1 MMPYIKEIAVHHVH
15 HLREISIKVEDTTSP
30 KNGPTHL
37 MLTGRNGSGK
47 TSVLQAIWEVM
58 TRMTRSSVTADQYR
72 EWIEHYK
79 QKMDKAQDEH
89 ERNKAKDNFRDNEK
103 YLAELVGSVELKADD
118 DGEFARVLHKRE
130 ILIAYYDAQHS
141 AKFAQPTAP
150 RITELGFSGDVAQR
164 RSETFLEF
172 LLNLKVQG
180 ALFRDEG
187 KNEEAARIGAWFEQF
202 DKTLQHIFN
211 NKQARLEFDPH
222 GYVFTVVEDGSKRSP
237 MTALADGYA
246 SLLDIVA
253 DIILKMQTP
262 DQLTAA
268 YDKPGIVLIDEVET
282 HLHLELQRLVMP
294 ILTSLFPRIQ
304 FIVTTHS
311 PFVLSSVGNAVA
323 YDLEKHEAL
332 DNADEY
338 PYESL
343 TEGYFGIQDTP
354 AAITDK
360 LRRIRE
366 LIQTGNNLT
375 AEQKEELGGL
385 VRDLKGM
392 QRNEELKLE
401 LAQISLRYL

>member
-15 HLREISIKVEDTTSP
+15 HLREVFIKVEDTTSP

-47 TSVLQAIWEVM
+47 TSVLRAIWEVM
-58 TRMTRSSVTADQYR
+58 TRMTENNVTAGQWR
-72 EWIEHYK
+72 ESIEYCK
-79 QKMDKAQDEH
+79 QRIDKAQDEH
-89 ERNKAKDNFRDNEK
+89 ERNKAKDELRDNEK
-103 YLAELVGSVELKADD
+103 YLAELVDTVELKADD
-118 DGEFARVLHKRE
+118 DGEFARILHKRE

-150 RITELGFSGDVAQR
+150 RITEVGFSGDVAQK

-211 NKQARLEFDPH
+211 DKQARLEFDPH
-222 GYVFTVVEDGSKRSP
+222 GYVFTVVESSKRSP

-311 PFVLSSVGNAVA
+311 PFVLSSIGNAVA
-323 YDLEKHEAL
+323 FDLEKREPL

-343 TEGYFGIQDTP
+343 TEGYFGVQDTP

-360 LRRIRE
+360 LRRVRE
-366 LIQTGNNLT
+366 LIRGGDIT
-375 AEQKEELGGL
+375 AEQKEELG
-385 VRDLKGM
+385 
-392 QRNEELKLE
+392 E
-401 LAQISLRYL
+401 LASVPRKSISNR

>member
-1 MMPYIKEIAVHHVH
+1 
-15 HLREISIKVEDTTSP
+15 
-30 KNGPTHL
+30 
-37 MLTGRNGSGK
+37 
-47 TSVLQAIWEVM
+47 
-58 TRMTRSSVTADQYR
+58 MTRSSVSVDQWR
-72 EWIEHYK
+72 KLIEGDK
-79 QKMDKAQDEH
+79 QRIDKAQDEH
-89 ERNKAKDNFRDNEK
+89 ERNKAKDELENCEK

-118 DGEFARVLHKRE
+118 DGEFARILHKRK

-141 AKFAQPTAP
+141 AAFEQPKAP
-150 RITELGFSGDVAQR
+150 RITEVGFSGDVAQK
-164 RSETFLEF
+164 RSGTFLEF

-187 KNEEAARIGAWFEQF
+187 KNEEAARIGTWFEQF

-311 PFVLSSVGNAVA
+311 PFVLSSIGNAVA

>member
-15 HLREISIKVEDTTSP
+15 HLREVFIKVEDTTSP

-47 TSVLQAIWEVM
+47 TSVLRAIWEVM
-58 TRMTRSSVTADQYR
+58 TRMTRSSVSVDQWR
-72 EWIEHYK
+72 ELIEGDK
-79 QKMDKAQDEH
+79 QRIDKAQDEH
-89 ERNKAKDNFRDNEK
+89 ERNKAKDELRNWEK

-118 DGEFARVLHKRE
+118 DGEFARILHKRE

-150 RITELGFSGDVAQR
+150 RITEVGFSGDVAQK

-211 NKQARLEFDPH
+211 DKQARLEFDPH
-222 GYVFTVVEDGSKRSP
+222 GYVFTVVESSKRSP

-311 PFVLSSVGNAVA
+311 PFVLSSIGNAVA
-323 YDLEKHEAL
+323 FDLEKREPL

-343 TEGYFGIQDTP
+343 TEGYFGVQDTP

-360 LRRIRE
+360 LRRVRE
-366 LIQTGNNLT
+366 LIRGGDIT
-375 AEQKEELGGL
+375 AEQKEELG
-385 VRDLKGM
+385 
-392 QRNEELKLE
+392 E
-401 LAQISLRYL
+401 LASVPRKSISNR

>member
-15 HLREISIKVEDTTSP
+15 HLREVFIKVEDTTSP

-47 TSVLQAIWEVM
+47 TSVLRAIWEVM
-58 TRMTRSSVTADQYR
+58 TRMTRSSVSVDQWR
-72 EWIEHYK
+72 KLIEGDK
-79 QKMDKAQDEH
+79 QRIDKAQDEH
-89 ERNKAKDNFRDNEK
+89 ERNKAKDELRDNEK
-103 YLAELVGSVELKADD
+103 YLAELVDTVELKADD
-118 DGEFARVLHKRE
+118 DGEFARILHKRE

-150 RITELGFSGDVAQR
+150 RITEVGFSGDVAQK

-211 NKQARLEFDPH
+211 DKQARLEFDPH
-222 GYVFTVVEDGSKRSP
+222 GYVFTVVESSKRSP

-311 PFVLSSVGNAVA
+311 PFVLSSIGNAVA
-323 YDLEKHEAL
+323 FDLEKREPL

-343 TEGYFGIQDTP
+343 TEGYFGVQDTP

-360 LRRIRE
+360 LRRVRE
-366 LIQTGNNLT
+366 LIRGGDIT
-375 AEQKEELGGL
+375 AEQKEELG
-385 VRDLKGM
+385 
-392 QRNEELKLE
+392 E
-401 LAQISLRYL
+401 LASVPRKSISNR

>member
-47 TSVLQAIWEVM
+47 TSVLRAIWEVM
-58 TRMTRSSVTADQYR
+58 TRMTESDVTADEWR
-72 EWIEHYK
+72 EWIEGAK
-79 QKMDKAQDEH
+79 RRIAKAQDEH
-89 ERNKAKDNFRDNEK
+89 ERNKAKDELENLEEH
-103 YLAELVGSVELKADD
+103 LAELVDTVELKADD

-150 RITELGFSGDVAQR
+150 RITEVGFSGDVAQK

-172 LLNLKVQG
+172 LLNLKVQR

-282 HLHLELQRLVMP
+282 HLHLELQQLVMP
-294 ILTSLFPRIQ
+294 ILTSLFPKIQ

-311 PFVLSSVGNAVA
+311 PFVLSSIGNAVA
-323 YDLEKHEAL
+323 FDLEKHETL

-343 TEGYFGIQDTP
+343 TEGYFGVQDTP

-360 LRRIRE
+360 LRRVRE
-366 LIQTGNNLT
+366 LIRGGDIT
-375 AEQKEELGGL
+375 AEQKEELG
-385 VRDLKGM
+385 
-392 QRNEELKLE
+392 E
-401 LAQISLRYL
+401 LASVPRKSISNR

>member
-15 HLREISIKVEDTTSP
+15 HLREVFIKVEDTTSP

-58 TRMTRSSVTADQYR
+58 TRMTRSSVSVDQWR
-72 EWIEHYK
+72 EWIEGDK
-79 QKMDKAQDEH
+79 QRIDKAQDEH
-89 ERNKAKDNFRDNEK
+89 ERNKAKDELRDNEK
-103 YLAELVGSVELKADD
+103 YLAELVDTVELKADD
-118 DGEFARVLHKRE
+118 DGEFARILHKRE

-150 RITELGFSGDVAQR
+150 RITEVGFSGDVAQK

-211 NKQARLEFDPH
+211 DKQARLEFDPH
-222 GYVFTVVEDGSKRSP
+222 GYVFTVVESSKRSP

-294 ILTSLFPRIQ
+294 ILTSLFPKIQ

-311 PFVLSSVGNAVA
+311 PFVLSSIGNAVA
-323 YDLEKHEAL
+323 FDLEKHEAL

-343 TEGYFGIQDTP
+343 TEGYFGVQDTP

-360 LRRIRE
+360 LRRVRE
-366 LIQTGNNLT
+366 LIRGGDITV
-375 AEQKEELGGL
+375 EQKEELGEL
-385 VRDLKGM
+385 VRDLESM
-392 QRNEELKLE
+392 QGNEELKLE

>member
-150 RITELGFSGDVAQR
+150 RITEVGFSGDVAQK

-172 LLNLKVQG
+172 LLNLKVQR

-262 DQLTAA
+262 GQLTAA

-311 PFVLSSVGNAVA
+311 PFVLSSIGNAVA
-323 YDLEKHEAL
+323 FDLEKRETL

-343 TEGYFGIQDTP
+343 TEGYFGVQDTP
-354 AAITDK
+354 TAITDK
-360 LRRIRE
+360 LRRVRE
-366 LIQTGNNLT
+366 LIRGGDLT
-375 AEQKEELGGL
+375 AEQKKKLGEL

>member
-15 HLREISIKVEDTTSP
+15 HLREVSIKVEDTTSP
-30 KNGPTHL
+30 KNGPMHL

-58 TRMTRSSVTADQYR
+58 TRMTRSSVSVDQWR
-72 EWIEHYK
+72 KWIEGDK
-79 QKMDKAQDEH
+79 QRIDKAQDEH
-89 ERNKAKDNFRDNEK
+89 ERNKAKDELRDNEK
-103 YLAELVGSVELKADD
+103 YLAELVDTVELKADD

-150 RITELGFSGDVAQR
+150 RITEVGFSGNVAQK
-164 RSETFLEF
+164 RSGTFLEF

-187 KNEEAARIGAWFEQF
+187 KNEEAARIGAWFKQF

-294 ILTSLFPRIQ
+294 ILTSLFPKIQ

-323 YDLEKHEAL
+323 FDLEKREPL

-343 TEGYFGIQDTP
+343 TEGYFGVQDTP
-354 AAITDK
+354 K
-360 LRRIRE
+360 QLR
-366 LIQTGNNLT
+366 
-375 AEQKEELGGL
+375 
-385 VRDLKGM
+385 D
-392 QRNEELKLE
+392 
-401 LAQISLRYL
+401 SC

>member
-15 HLREISIKVEDTTSP
+15 HLREVFIKVEDTTSP

-47 TSVLQAIWEVM
+47 TSVLRAIWKVM
-58 TRMTRSSVTADQYR
+58 TRMTENNVTAGQWR
-72 EWIEHYK
+72 ESIEYCK
-79 QKMDKAQDEH
+79 QRIDKAQDEH
-89 ERNKAKDNFRDNEK
+89 ERNKAKDELRDNEK
-103 YLAELVGSVELKADD
+103 YLAELVDTVELKADD
-118 DGEFARVLHKRE
+118 DGEFARILHKRE

-150 RITELGFSGDVAQR
+150 RITEVGFSGDVAQK

-211 NKQARLEFDPH
+211 DKQARLEFDPH
-222 GYVFTVVEDGSKRSP
+222 GYVFTVVESSKRSP

-311 PFVLSSVGNAVA
+311 PFVLSSIGNAVA
-323 YDLEKHEAL
+323 FDLEKREPL

-343 TEGYFGIQDTP
+343 TEGYFGVQDTP

-360 LRRIRE
+360 LRRVRE
-366 LIQTGNNLT
+366 LIRGGDIT
-375 AEQKEELGGL
+375 AEQKEELGEL
-385 VRDLKGM
+385 VRDLESM
-392 QRNEELKLE
+392 QGNEELKLE

>member
-15 HLREISIKVEDTTSP
+15 HLEGFSIKVEDTTSP

-47 TSVLQAIWEVM
+47 TSVLRAIWEVM
-58 TRMTRSSVTADQYR
+58 VRMTGSGLPAEQWRA
-72 EWIEHYK
+72 WIEA
-79 QKMDKAQDEH
+79 DKRRIDEALDEH
-89 ERNKAKDNFRDNEK
+89 ERNKAQDTLREHEK
-103 YLAELVGSVELKADD
+103 YLNELVGSVELMADNN
-118 DGEFARVLHKRE
+118 GEFARILNGRE

-141 AKFAQPTAP
+141 AAFEQPTAP
-150 RITELGFSGDVAQR
+150 KITEVGFSKDVSKK

-187 KNEEAARIGAWFEQF
+187 KNEEATRIGAWFEQF
-202 DKTLQHIFN
+202 DQTLQHIFN
-211 NKQARLEFDPH
+211 DKQAKLEFDPK
-222 GYVFTVVEDGSKRSP
+222 GYVFTIADSSKRSP

-282 HLHLELQRLVMP
+282 HLHLELQRLVLP
-294 ILTSLFPRIQ
+294 ILTTLFPKIQ

-323 YDLEKHEAL
+323 FDLETRQPL

-343 TEGYFGIQDTP
+343 TEGYFGVQDAP

-360 LRRIRE
+360 LRRVRE
-366 LIQTGNNLT
+366 LVRGGELT
-375 AEQKEELGGL
+375 TEQKA
-385 VRDLKGM
+385 
-392 QRNEELKLE
+392 ELKELVSDLESMQGNKELLLE
-401 LAQISLRYL
+401 LEQISLRFL

>member
-47 TSVLQAIWEVM
+47 TSVLRAIWEVM
-58 TRMTRSSVTADQYR
+58 TRMTENSVTADQR
-72 EWIEHYK
+72 RKWIEDAK
-79 QKMDKAQDEH
+79 RRVDKAQDEH
-89 ERNKAKDNFRDNEK
+89 ERNKEKDNLEK
-103 YLAELVGSVELKADD
+103 WEEHLAELVGTVELKSDD
-118 DGEFARVLHKRE
+118 DGELARILHKRE

-141 AKFAQPTAP
+141 AKFAQPAAP
-150 RITELGFSGDVAQR
+150 RITEVGFSGDLR
-164 RSETFLEF
+164 KKRSGTFLEF

-211 NKQARLEFDPH
+211 DKQARLEFDPH
-222 GYVFTVVEDGSKRSP
+222 GYVFTVAESSKRSP

-246 SLLDIVA
+246 SLLDIVT

-282 HLHLELQRLVMP
+282 HLHLELQQLVMP
-294 ILTSLFPRIQ
+294 ILTSLFPKIQ

-323 YDLEKHEAL
+323 FDLEKREPL

-343 TEGYFGIQDTP
+343 TEGYFGVQDTP
-354 AAITDK
+354 TAITNK
-360 LRRIRE
+360 LRRVRE
-366 LIQTGNNLT
+366 LIRGGDLT

-401 LAQISLRYL
+401 LAQISLRFL

>member
-1 MMPYIKEIAVHHVH
+1 
-15 HLREISIKVEDTTSP
+15 
-30 KNGPTHL
+30 
-37 MLTGRNGSGK
+37 
-47 TSVLQAIWEVM
+47 M
-58 TRMTRSSVTADQYR
+58 TENSVTADR
-72 EWIEHYK
+72 WRSSIGHCK
-79 QKMDKAQDEH
+79 QRIDKAQDEH
-89 ERNKAKDNFRDNEK
+89 ERNKVKDDLENYEK

-150 RITELGFSGDVAQR
+150 RITEVGFSGDVAQK

-202 DKTLQHIFN
+202 DKTLQRIFN
-211 NKQARLEFDPH
+211 DKQARLEFDPH
-222 GYVFTVVEDGSKRSP
+222 GYVFTVVESSKRSP

-294 ILTSLFPRIQ
+294 ILTSLFPKIQ

-311 PFVLSSVGNAVA
+311 PFVLSSIGNAVA
-323 YDLEKHEAL
+323 FDLEKHEAL

-360 LRRIRE
+360 LRRVRE
-366 LIQTGNNLT
+366 LIRGGDIT
-375 AEQKEELGGL
+375 AEQKEELGRL
-385 VRDLKGM
+385 VRDLESM
-392 QRNEELKLE
+392 QGNEELKLE
-401 LAQISLRYL
+401 LAQISLRFL

>member
-15 HLREISIKVEDTTSP
+15 HLREVFIKVEDTTSP

-47 TSVLQAIWEVM
+47 TSVLRAIWEVM
-58 TRMTRSSVTADQYR
+58 TRMTENNVTAGQWR
-72 EWIEHYK
+72 ESIEYCK
-79 QKMDKAQDEH
+79 QRIDKAQDEH
-89 ERNKAKDNFRDNEK
+89 ERNKAKDELRDNEK
-103 YLAELVGSVELKADD
+103 YLAELVDTVELKADD
-118 DGEFARVLHKRE
+118 DGEFARILHKRE

-150 RITELGFSGDVAQR
+150 RITEVGFSGDVAQK

-211 NKQARLEFDPH
+211 DKQARLEFDPH
-222 GYVFTVVEDGSKRSP
+222 GYVFTVVESSKRSP

-294 ILTSLFPRIQ
+294 ILTSLFPKIQ

-311 PFVLSSVGNAVA
+311 PFVLSSIGNAVA
-323 YDLEKHEAL
+323 FDLEKHEAL

-343 TEGYFGIQDTP
+343 TEGYFGVQDTP

-360 LRRIRE
+360 LRRVRE
-366 LIQTGNNLT
+366 LIRGGDITV
-375 AEQKEELGGL
+375 EQKEELGEL
-385 VRDLKGM
+385 VRDLESM
-392 QRNEELKLE
+392 QGNEELKLE